1 MKKILLFT
9 AILALCS
16 CSFSSNS
23 GSTVNIKGSS
33 SVTTASDSLIKGS
46 RQAGEFTRINIGDI
60 ICRLTLTQE
69 GIPGTITVEAPDN
82 IMPLIVSDNRGG
94 MLDIRLSSSV
104 RFDKGLSNA
113 PRITVCCG
121 EDLAAITL
129 SGASTMNS
137 RDTLRLKDLVMT
149 ISGACDAGL
158 VLDAGSLDIR
168 SSGASKF
175 SLSGN
180 TDKFAINTSGAT
192 KAEAS
197 GLHCQYCDI
206 VSSGACKIDIWC
218 GKEATVKCSG
228 GCSVDIYGPGEIV
241 SKEVSGAC
249 KVNKK

>member
-1 MKKILLFT
+1 MKKILLIT

-16 CSFSSNS
+16 CTFTTNR
-23 GSTVNIKGSS
+23 GAIVNIKGSG
-33 SVTTASDSLIKGS
+33 SVTTASDSLTEDS
-46 RQAGEFTRINIGDI
+46 RQAGEFTRIDIGDI
-60 ICRLTLTQE
+60 VCRLTLTQT
-69 GIPGTITVEAPDN
+69 GIPGTITIEAPDN
-82 IMPLIVSDNRGG
+82 IMPLIVTDNEGG
-94 MLDIRLSSSV
+94 TLDIRLSSSV
-104 RFDKGLSNA
+104 RFNKGLSNI
-113 PRITVCCG
+113 PRITVCCT
-121 EDLAAITL
+121 EDLSAITL

-137 RDTLRLKDLVMT
+137 LDTLRLKDLVLT

-168 SSGASKF
+168 SSGAGKF

-180 TDKFAINTSGAT
+180 TGKFAINTSGAT